1 MSDSPLT
8 DSNDTSPSSAELK
21 ASPGFYWHYAWVI
34 VAIAAIMQ
42 MVGSSIRMAFGVFID
57 PLSETFMWDQG
68 DITLAYGI
76 NSVVSAIASPAA
88 GWIGDRF
95 GTRKAMALGA
105 AMFIAGMV
113 ITGVIQELWQLYV
126 AFGVF
131 LGIAQAIFL
140 VPLLPGAMRWYRRQL
155 GWGMGILMASWGI
168 GPALSAPLMGYMIVH
183 LDWQGTFWATAG
195 GSAVIM
201 AILIYLYRDD
211 PSDIGAEP
219 YGALPGETFKV
230 EIVID
235 KVRARTWARHMKK
248 TSAYYNMSSIH
259 FLGCVGHAVIL
270 VYLIPIAVQEGID
283 LVAAATI
290 LAVMAAISVPSR
302 FAVPVL
308 SEKIGVRTVMA
319 VFYFLQGV
327 TVIMLFWTHEHWMF
341 YLFALVF
348 GIAYGGESG
357 GFPILNRRYY
367 GHAPQGSP
375 YGFQMLGAGLGMALG
390 GWIGGIVFDITS
402 GYGWALVISI
412 VASLAGMVSIML
424 LEPADELLIPD
435 WEAEPTPAGQ
445 ANPGEH

>member
-1 MSDSPLT
+1 MSYSPLT
-8 DSNDTSPSSAELK
+8 DSDLTPPSDAPSEGG
-21 ASPGFYWHYAWVI
+21 STFYWHYAWAI

-42 MVGSSIRMAFGVFID
+42 MVGSSIRMAFGVFIE
-57 PLSETFMWDQG
+57 PLSQMFQWDQG

-95 GTRKAMALGA
+95 GARKAMAFGA
-105 AMFIAGMV
+105 LMFIAGMA
-113 ITGVIQELWQLYV
+113 ITGVIQELWQFYI
-126 AFGVF
+126 AFGVI
-131 LGIAQAIFL
+131 LGTAQAIFL
-140 VPLLPGAMRWYRRQL
+140 VPLLPGVMRWYRRQL

-168 GPALSAPLMGYMIVH
+168 GPAIAAPVMGLMIVH
-183 LDWQGTFWATAG
+183 LEWQGTFWVTAA

-201 AILIYLYRDD
+201 AILIYLYKDS
-211 PSDIGAEP
+211 PADIGVEP
-219 YGALPGETFKV
+219 YGALPGESFKV

-235 KVRARTWARHMKK
+235 KVKASNFASHMKK

-308 SEKIGVRTVMA
+308 ADKVGVRTIMA
-319 VFYFLQGV
+319 IFYFLQGI
-327 TVIMLFWTHEHWMF
+327 TVILLFWTHEYWMF
-341 YLFALVF
+341 YLFAVVF
-348 GIAYGGESG
+348 GIGYGGESG
-357 GFPILNRRYY
+357 GFPILNRKYY

-390 GWIGGIVFDITS
+390 GWIGGVIFDITN

-412 VASLAGMVSIML
+412 VASIAGMVSIML
-424 LEPADELLIPD
+424 LEPTDELIIPD
-435 WEAEPTPAGQ
+435 WELDTSPSIG
-445 ANPGEH
+445 H

>member
-1 MSDSPLT
+1 MSDAPLT
-8 DSNDTSPSSAELK
+8 DSSAPSPSSDQSK
-21 ASPGFYWHYAWVI
+21 SSPAFYWHYAWVI
-34 VAIAAIMQ
+34 VAIATIMQ
-42 MVGSSIRMAFGVFID
+42 MVGASIRMAFGVFID
-57 PLSETFMWDQG
+57 PLSSIFDWGQG

-76 NSVVSAIASPAA
+76 NSVVTAVASPTA

-95 GTRKAMALGA
+95 GARKAMALGA
-105 AMFIAGMV
+105 AIFIAGMV
-113 ITGVIQELWQLYV
+113 ITGVIQELWQFYI
-126 AFGVF
+126 AFGVI

-140 VPLLPGAMRWYRRQL
+140 VPLLPGVMRWYRRQL
-155 GWGMGILMASWGI
+155 GWGMGVLVASWGI
-168 GPALSAPLMGYMIVH
+168 GPAITAPIMGYMLVH
-183 LDWQGTFWATAG
+183 LEWQGTFWTTAG

-201 AILIYLYRDD
+201 AILIYLYKDS
-211 PSDIGAEP
+211 PADIGAEP
-219 YGALPGETFKV
+219 YGALPGESFPV

-235 KVRARTWARHMKK
+235 KARAKTWASYMKK

-302 FAVPVL
+302 FAIPVL
-308 SEKIGVRTVMA
+308 SEKVGVRPIMA
-319 VFYFLQGV
+319 IFYLLQGV

-390 GWIGGIVFDITS
+390 GWIGGVIFDITS

-424 LEPADELLIPD
+424 LEPAYELLIPD
-435 WEAEPTPAGQ
+435 WELDPTPSIG
-445 ANPGEH
+445 H

>member
-8 DSNDTSPSSAELK
+8 DSDLTPPSDAPSK
-21 ASPGFYWHYAWVI
+21 GRSTFYWHYAWVI

-42 MVGSSIRMAFGVFID
+42 MVGASIRMAFGVFIE
-57 PLSETFMWDQG
+57 PLSQAFQWDQG

-76 NSVVSAIASPAA
+76 NSVVSAIASPVA

-95 GTRKAMALGA
+95 GVRKAMAFGA
-105 AMFIAGMV
+105 VMFIAGMA
-113 ITGVIQELWQLYV
+113 ITGVIQQLWQFYI
-126 AFGVF
+126 AFGVI
-131 LGIAQAIFL
+131 LGTAQAIFL
-140 VPLLPGAMRWYRRQL
+140 VPLLPGVMRWYRRQL

-168 GPALSAPLMGYMIVH
+168 GPAIAAPIMGFMIVH
-183 LDWQGTFWATAG
+183 LEWQGTFWVTAG
-195 GSAVIM
+195 GSAIIM
-201 AILIYLYRDD
+201 AILIYLYKDS
-211 PSDIGAEP
+211 PADIGAEP
-219 YGALPGETFKV
+219 YGALPGESFKV

-235 KVRARTWARHMKK
+235 KVKARTFASYMKK

-308 SEKIGVRTVMA
+308 AEKIGVRAIMA
-319 VFYFLQGV
+319 IFYFLQGI
-327 TVIMLFWTHEHWMF
+327 TVILLFWTHEHWMF
-341 YLFALVF
+341 YLFAVVF
-348 GIAYGGESG
+348 GIGYGGESG
-357 GFPILNRRYY
+357 GFPILNRKYY

-390 GWIGGIVFDITS
+390 GWIGGVIFDITN

-412 VASLAGMVSIML
+412 VASIAGMVSIML
-424 LEPADELLIPD
+424 LGPTDELIIPD
-435 WEAEPTPAGQ
+435 WELDPSPSIG
-445 ANPGEH
+445 H

>member
-1 MSDSPLT
+1 
-8 DSNDTSPSSAELK
+8 
-21 ASPGFYWHYAWVI
+21 
-34 VAIAAIMQ
+34 
-42 MVGSSIRMAFGVFID
+42 MAFGVFIE
-57 PLSETFMWDQG
+57 PLSQMFQWDQG

-95 GTRKAMALGA
+95 GARKAMAFGA
-105 AMFIAGMV
+105 LMFIAGMA
-113 ITGVIQELWQLYV
+113 ITGVIQELWQFYI
-126 AFGVF
+126 AFGVI
-131 LGIAQAIFL
+131 LGTAQAIFL
-140 VPLLPGAMRWYRRQL
+140 VPLLPGVMRWYRRQL

-168 GPALSAPLMGYMIVH
+168 GPAIAAPVMGLMIVH
-183 LDWQGTFWATAG
+183 LEWQGTFWVTAA

-201 AILIYLYRDD
+201 AILIYLYKDS
-211 PSDIGAEP
+211 PADIGVEP
-219 YGALPGETFKV
+219 YGALPGESFKV

-235 KVRARTWARHMKK
+235 KVKASNFASHMKK

-308 SEKIGVRTVMA
+308 ADKVGVRTIMA
-319 VFYFLQGV
+319 IFYFLQGI
-327 TVIMLFWTHEHWMF
+327 TVILLFWTHEYWMF
-341 YLFALVF
+341 YLFAVVF
-348 GIAYGGESG
+348 GIGYGGESG
-357 GFPILNRRYY
+357 GFPILNRKYY

-390 GWIGGIVFDITS
+390 GWIGGVIFDITN

-412 VASLAGMVSIML
+412 VASIAGMVSIML
-424 LEPADELLIPD
+424 LEPTDELIIPD
-435 WEAEPTPAGQ
+435 WELDTSPSIG
-445 ANPGEH
+445 H

>member
-1 MSDSPLT
+1 MSYSPLT
-8 DSNDTSPSSAELK
+8 DSDLTPPSD
-21 ASPGFYWHYAWVI
+21 ASSEGGSTFYWHYAWAI

-42 MVGSSIRMAFGVFID
+42 MVGSSIRMAFGVFIE
-57 PLSETFMWDQG
+57 PLSQMFQWDQG

-95 GTRKAMALGA
+95 GARKAMAFGA
-105 AMFIAGMV
+105 LMFIAGMA
-113 ITGVIQELWQLYV
+113 ITGVIQELWQFYI
-126 AFGVF
+126 AFGVI
-131 LGIAQAIFL
+131 LGTAQAIFL
-140 VPLLPGAMRWYRRQL
+140 VPLLPGVMRWYRRQL

-168 GPALSAPLMGYMIVH
+168 GPAIAAPVMGLMIVH
-183 LDWQGTFWATAG
+183 LEWQGTFWVTAA

-201 AILIYLYRDD
+201 AILIYLYKDS
-211 PSDIGAEP
+211 PADIGVEP
-219 YGALPGETFKV
+219 YGALPGESFKV

-235 KVRARTWARHMKK
+235 KVKASNFASHMKK

-308 SEKIGVRTVMA
+308 ADKVGVRTIMA
-319 VFYFLQGV
+319 IFYFLQGI
-327 TVIMLFWTHEHWMF
+327 TVILLFWTHEYWMF
-341 YLFALVF
+341 YLFAVVF
-348 GIAYGGESG
+348 GIGYGGESG
-357 GFPILNRRYY
+357 GFPILNRKYY

-390 GWIGGIVFDITS
+390 GWIGGVIFDITN

-412 VASLAGMVSIML
+412 VASIAGMVSIML
-424 LEPADELLIPD
+424 LEPTDELIIPD
-435 WEAEPTPAGQ
+435 WELDTSPSIG
-445 ANPGEH
+445 H

>member
-8 DSNDTSPSSAELK
+8 DSDLTPPSDTPSKGGST
-21 ASPGFYWHYAWVI
+21 FYWHYAWVI

-42 MVGSSIRMAFGVFID
+42 MVGASIRMAFGVFIE
-57 PLSETFMWDQG
+57 PLSQTFQWDQG

-76 NSVVSAIASPAA
+76 NSVVSAIASPVA

-95 GTRKAMALGA
+95 GVRKAITFGA
-105 AMFIAGMV
+105 VMFIAGMA
-113 ITGVIQELWQLYV
+113 ITGVIQQLWQFYI
-126 AFGVF
+126 AFGVI
-131 LGIAQAIFL
+131 LGTAQAIFL
-140 VPLLPGAMRWYRRQL
+140 VPLLPGVMRWYRRQL

-168 GPALSAPLMGYMIVH
+168 GPAIAAPIMGLMIVH
-183 LDWQGTFWATAG
+183 LQWQGTFWVTAG

-201 AILIYLYRDD
+201 AILIYLYKDS
-211 PSDIGAEP
+211 PADIGAEP
-219 YGALPGETFKV
+219 YGALPGESFKV
-230 EIVID
+230 EIIID
-235 KVRARTWARHMKK
+235 KVKARTFASHMKK

-290 LAVMAAISVPSR
+290 LAVMAVISVPSR

-308 SEKIGVRTVMA
+308 AEKIGVRAIMA
-319 VFYFLQGV
+319 IFYFLQGI
-327 TVIMLFWTHEHWMF
+327 TVILLFWTHEHWMF
-341 YLFALVF
+341 YLFAVVF
-348 GIAYGGESG
+348 GIGYGGESG
-357 GFPILNRRYY
+357 GFPILNRKYY

-390 GWIGGIVFDITS
+390 GWIGGVIFDITN

-412 VASLAGMVSIML
+412 VASIAGMVSIML
-424 LEPADELLIPD
+424 LEPTDELIIPD
-435 WEAEPTPAGQ
+435 WELDPSPSIG
-445 ANPGEH
+445 H

>member
-1 MSDSPLT
+1 MSDSPPT
-8 DSNDTSPSSAELK
+8 DSDLTPPSDATPKSV
-21 ASPGFYWHYAWVI
+21 STFYWHYAWVI

-42 MVGSSIRMAFGVFID
+42 MVGASIRMAFGVFIE
-57 PLSETFMWDQG
+57 PLSQTFLWDQG

-95 GTRKAMALGA
+95 GARKAMAFGSL
-105 AMFIAGMV
+105 MFIAGMA
-113 ITGVIQELWQLYV
+113 ITGVIQELWQFYV
-126 AFGVF
+126 AFGVI
-131 LGIAQAIFL
+131 LGTAQAIFL
-140 VPLLPGAMRWYRRQL
+140 VPLLPGVMRWYRRQL

-168 GPALSAPLMGYMIVH
+168 GPAIAAPVMGLMIVH
-183 LDWQGTFWATAG
+183 LEWQGTFWVTAA

-201 AILIYLYRDD
+201 AILIYLYKDS
-211 PSDIGAEP
+211 PADIGAEP
-219 YGALPGETFKV
+219 YGALPGESFKV

-235 KVRARTWARHMKK
+235 KVKASNFASHMKK

-308 SEKIGVRTVMA
+308 ADKVGVRTIMA
-319 VFYFLQGV
+319 IFYFLQGI
-327 TVIMLFWTHEHWMF
+327 TVILLFWTHEYWMF
-341 YLFALVF
+341 YFFAVVF
-348 GIAYGGESG
+348 GIGYGGESG
-357 GFPILNRRYY
+357 GFPILNRKYY

-390 GWIGGIVFDITS
+390 GWIGGVIFDITN

-412 VASLAGMVSIML
+412 GASIAGMVSIML
-424 LEPADELLIPD
+424 LEPTDELIIPD
-435 WEAEPTPAGQ
+435 WEA
-445 ANPGEH
+445 

>member
-1 MSDSPLT
+1 MSDSPST

-21 ASPGFYWHYAWVI
+21 ASPTFYWHYAWMI
-34 VAIAAIMQ
+34 VAIATIMQ
-42 MVGSSIRMAFGVFID
+42 MVGASIRMAFGVFID
-57 PLSETFMWDQG
+57 PLSSIFGWGQG

-76 NSVVSAIASPAA
+76 NSVVTAFASPAA
-88 GWIGDRF
+88 GWMGDRF
-95 GTRKAMALGA
+95 GARKTMALGS
-105 AMFIAGMV
+105 AMFIVGMV
-113 ITGVIQELWQLYV
+113 VTGIIQELWQFYI
-126 AFGVF
+126 AFGVI

-140 VPLLPGAMRWYRRQL
+140 VPLLPGVMRWYRRQL

-168 GPALSAPLMGYMIVH
+168 GPAITAPLMGYMLVH
-183 LDWQGTFWATAG
+183 LEWQGTFWVTAG
-195 GSAVIM
+195 ASAVIM
-201 AILIYLYRDD
+201 AILIYLYRDS
-211 PSDIGAEP
+211 PADIGVSP
-219 YGALPGETFKV
+219 YGTLPGESFKV

-235 KVRARTWARHMKK
+235 KVRARTWASYMKK

-270 VYLIPIAVQEGID
+270 VYLIPMAVREGID

-290 LAVMAAISVPSR
+290 LAVMAAVSVPSR
-302 FAVPVL
+302 FIVPVL
-308 SEKIGVRTVMA
+308 AEKVGVRTIMA
-319 VFYFLQGV
+319 VFYFLQGI

-348 GIAYGGESG
+348 GIGYGGESG

-390 GWIGGIVFDITS
+390 GWIGGVVFDIS
-402 GYGWALVISI
+402 GGYGWAFVISI

-424 LEPADELLIPD
+424 LEPADELIIPD
-435 WEAEPTPAGQ
+435 WELEDASV
-445 ANPGEH
+445 H